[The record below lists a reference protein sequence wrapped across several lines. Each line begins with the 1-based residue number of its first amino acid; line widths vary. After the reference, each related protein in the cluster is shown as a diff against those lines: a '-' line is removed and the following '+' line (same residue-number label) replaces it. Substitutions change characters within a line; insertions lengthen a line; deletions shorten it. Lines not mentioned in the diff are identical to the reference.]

1 MKYFKTNQ
9 GFSIVEVIVAA
20 SIFVTAVTV
29 FVVSFGFLSD
39 LAERTADRTQASL
52 LLEEGA
58 EAMLLFRDLGWEDH
72 IDSLDTDTAYSLFWN
87 GTSYIAAE
95 SEVLI
100 NDRYHR
106 TITLFEV
113 ERDGS
118 GALTESG
125 SEDQNTRRVLIAVTR
140 ASDDEVLASA
150 EMLVHNSYEE

>member
-20 SIFVTAVTV
+20 AIFVTAVTV
-29 FVVSFGFLSD
+29 FVVSFAFLSD
-39 LAERTADRTQASL
+39 LAERTTDQTQAAL

-58 EAMLLFRDLGWEDH
+58 EAVLLFRDLGWEDH
-72 IDSLDTDTAYSLFWN
+72 IDIFDPDTAYFLFWN
-87 GTSYIAAE
+87 GSSYIASE
-95 SEVLI
+95 SEVAI

-106 TITLFEV
+106 TVTFFEV
-113 ERDGS
+113 ERDGA

-125 SEDQNTRRVLIAVTR
+125 SEDQNTRRVLIEVSLA
-140 ASDDEVLASA
+140 ANDEVLASA